1 MKFLLEE
8 GVSMMISTPTNFV
21 GFKRSTFN
29 VVQNDNKGFWIG
41 QCQFQTMPIP
51 KLAMSR
57 RVKESLGINQT

>member
-21 GFKRSTFN
+21 GFKCSTFN

-41 QCQFQTMPIP
+41 QCQSQTMPIP
-51 KLAMSR
+51 KLAINR
-57 RVKESLGINQT
+57 WVRKSLGNNQT